1 MPTRTRQPRR
11 ASSDHVLE
19 FMRLLWAIDHE
30 LQRLSKRMRRTLGV
44 TGPQRLAIR
53 TIERLPDGPA
63 QEVARALHLH
73 KSTITG
79 ILQRL
84 EQQGF
89 VSRTTDPG
97 DARRI
102 QLRLTAKGRRITAAK
117 GATIEQAVRRGLARA
132 SREKLAAARDV
143 LKEVAAALEKSAHG
157 SGE

>member
-1 MPTRTRQPRR
+1 MSTRAPEPRR
-11 ASSDHVLE
+11 PSSDPVLE

-30 LQRLSKRMRRTLGV
+30 LQRLSKRMRTTLGV
-44 TGPQRLAIR
+44 TGPQRLAVR
-53 TIERLPDGPA
+53 TIERLSEGSA
-63 QEVARALHLH
+63 QDVARALHLH

-84 EQQGF
+84 EDQGC

-102 QLRLTAKGRRITAAK
+102 QLRLTAKGRRIAAAK
-117 GATIEQAVRRGLARA
+117 GATIEEAVRRALAKT
-132 SREKLAAARDV
+132 SREK
-143 LKEVAAALEKSAHG
+143 VAAACEVLKALAASLASAHG